1 MSGYVH
7 LYYGDGKGK
16 TTAAAGLALRAA
28 AAGMG
33 VCVVQF
39 LKGRESGEMRILA
52 GLAGVVVLRGK
63 AGTHFTHEMTADER
77 AKTLVMSNRNIE
89 SAYTMAVSGRAEL
102 VILDEVC
109 AAWREDLVNHA
120 LVEKFIK
127 ERPDGVEL
135 VLTGR
140 NPPSEFLEAADYAT
154 EFVKVRHPFD
164 RGLGA
169 REGIEY

>member
-52 GLAGVVVLRGK
+52 GLA
-63 AGTHFTHEMTADER
+63 ER